1 MAGVTPVYG
10 FPYPHD
16 TDPVNEGAKHI
27 RDIAQQLEST
37 FDQHGQFPASSE
49 LKDLVERL
57 NRFEQMHSEDETISL
72 DLEKGWTEYKNGKKV
87 ILTRSGNT
95 VQISG
100 VVTTAK
106 DNDWNGK
113 KTDAIFVVPE
123 RHRAKSATDN
133 HSGWI
138 FQGSSTNRWTGGIN
152 KAGEFR
158 ADRYGPGDPS
168 SNVWMPFVL
177 TYLIGE

>member
-1 MAGVTPVYG
+1 MSGQTPIYG

-57 NRFEQMHSEDETISL
+57 NRFEQMHSEDETITL
-72 DLEKGWTEYKNGKKV
+72 NLEKGWTEFKNGQKV

-95 VQISG
+95 VQITG
-100 VVTTAK
+100 TVTTAK

-113 KTDAIFVVPE
+113 ETGAIFFVPE
-123 RHRAKSATDN
+123 RHRAKWGPND
-133 HSGWI
+133 HLRWV
-138 FQGSSTNRWTGGIN
+138 FQGSSTNRWTGRIN
-152 KAGEFR
+152 EAGEFR

-168 SNVWMPFVL
+168 SKVWMPFFV
-177 TYLIGE
+177 TYVIGE